1 MATGDELARPAP
13 SETQA
18 EPDNSSLVDVHDLIV
33 ALDPDIKGKFE
44 PLSGLMMINLPN
56 DEYMQSFARF
66 AANAPTEDDRD
77 LIGTINHETYHGL
90 QAAASGYCFDR
101 QRRQFAVFNTPEASP
116 DLPIPA
122 ELQMLLDTMRD
133 EAGVN
138 PDLKARAD
146 RAEWV
151 IRAQQA
157 IEYFDSVAM
166 PGDNS
171 IFGALHPAFFR
182 FQFEIEQSEAQHNPE
197 GLSIQ
202 GVIEGS
208 AVAFAAQV
216 MRPGGGAEAAM
227 LADFA
232 NHPSVYRELYDWTTE
247 RVQLR
252 AFELMLPATALAL
265 CYAQPHNAYGPLL
278 TMLASAAPGQAV
290 ALGQTLSVSLPTIPA
305 GEAILGTSID
315 LRRADDSYRIYD
327 KFIAA
332 LAQPRWP
339 FGPYGLLADPA
350 NMNVIDTFPFSAI
363 TADGYQRLPSAM
375 TFEELA
381 ARMYLLSLVLR
392 KFSRRREELHIRDLQ
407 AQWAQD
413 VLNNIVGNL
422 PPQSPTTPTP
432 R

>member
-1 MATGDELARPAP
+1 MATGDQLA
-13 SETQA
+13 
-18 EPDNSSLVDVHDLIV
+18 NSSPSSPQDQPDDSGLVDLHDLIV
-33 ALDPDIKGKFE
+33 SLDPDIKGKFE

-66 AANAPTEDDRD
+66 AANASTEDDRD

-101 QRRQFAVFNTPEASP
+101 QRRQLAVLNTPEASP
-116 DLPIPA
+116 DLPIPP
-122 ELQMLLDTMRD
+122 ELQKHLDTMRR
-133 EAGVN
+133 EAGDN
-138 PDLKARAD
+138 PDLNARAD

-157 IEYFDSVAM
+157 IEYFDTVAM
-166 PGDNS
+166 HGDNS

-182 FQFEIEQSEAQHNPE
+182 FQSELDQAEAQHNPE
-197 GLSIQ
+197 GLSIL
-202 GVIEGS
+202 GILEGS

-216 MRPGGGAEAAM
+216 MRPNGGAEVAM
-227 LADFA
+227 LAEFA
-232 NHPSVYRELYDWTTE
+232 DHPPVYRELYDWTTQ
-247 RVQLR
+247 RVQSR

-278 TMLASAAPGQAV
+278 TMLAAAAPGGAIT
-290 ALGQTLSVSLPTIPA
+290 LGQTLSISLPDIPGA
-305 GEAILGTSID
+305 GAILGTSID
-315 LRRADDSYRIYD
+315 IRGADDSYRLYD
-327 KFIAA
+327 TFIAA

-350 NMNVIDTFPFSAI
+350 NMNIIDTFPFSAI
-363 TADGYQRLPSAM
+363 TADSYQRLPSAM

-392 KFSRRREELHIRDLQ
+392 KLSRRREELHIRDLQ
-407 AQWAQD
+407 AQWARD
-413 VLNNIVGNL
+413 VLNNFIESL
-422 PPQSPTTPTP
+422 PPQPPIPPSA
-432 R
+432 

>member
-1 MATGDELARPAP
+1 MATRDQLAKPAP
-13 SETQA
+13 SGAQA
-18 EPDNSSLVDVHDLIV
+18 QPDDSGLVDLHDLMV

-56 DEYMQSFARF
+56 EEYMQSFARF
-66 AANAPTEDDRD
+66 ATNASTADDRD

-90 QAAASGYCFDR
+90 QASASGYCFDR
-101 QRRQFAVFNTPEASP
+101 QRRQFAVLNTPEASP

-122 ELQMLLDTMRD
+122 ELQTLLDAMRQ
-133 EAGVN
+133 EAGDN

-151 IRAQQA
+151 TRAQQA
-157 IEYFDSVAM
+157 IEYCDTVAI

-171 IFGALHPAFFR
+171 IFGALQPAFFR
-182 FQFEIEQSEAQHNPE
+182 FQSELEQSEAQHNSH
-197 GLSIQ
+197 GLSIL
-202 GVIEGS
+202 GILEGS

-216 MRPGGGAEAAM
+216 IRPKGGTEAAM

-232 NHPSVYRELYDWTTE
+232 DHAPLYRELYDWTTQ
-247 RVQLR
+247 RVQSR

-265 CYAQPHNAYGPLL
+265 CYAQPQNAYGPLL
-278 TMLASAAPGQAV
+278 TMLAGAAPGQAV
-290 ALGQTLSVSLPTIPA
+290 AFGQTLSVSLPAIPP
-305 GEAILGTSID
+305 GRAILGTSID

-327 KFIAA
+327 NFIAA
-332 LAQPRWP
+332 MRWP

-350 NMNVIDTFPFSAI
+350 NMNVVDTFPFSAI
-363 TADGYQRLPSAM
+363 TADSYQRLPSAM

-392 KFSRRREELHIRDLQ
+392 KFSRRREELHIRYLQ

-413 VLNNIVGNL
+413 VLNNLVGNL
-422 PPQSPTTPTP
+422 PSQPPATPTA
-432 R
+432 